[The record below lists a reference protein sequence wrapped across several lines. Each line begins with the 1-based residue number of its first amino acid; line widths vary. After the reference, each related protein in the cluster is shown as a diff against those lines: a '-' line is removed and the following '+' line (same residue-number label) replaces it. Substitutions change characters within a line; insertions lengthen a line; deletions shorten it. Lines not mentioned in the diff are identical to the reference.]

1 MDEFLSEKEQI
12 QYIRDWWRDNRMYIF
27 IFGFVVIGSVA
38 GTNTWKAS
46 VINEQI
52 AASSLYESLAV
63 EISENNLESGE
74 LIAEEIYSEYSESIY
89 ADQARLAM
97 AYFYMSQSRDEDAA
111 EELRGL
117 IESSENNEMILIA
130 NMRLA
135 KILLYQSKYQ
145 EVLDLLEGNLGHAF
159 ETKYSELIVDAY
171 LGLEDYENAEFA
183 YMNALKD
190 TGSPQVIDAALLQM
204 KINDLPQ
211 QNTVNS
217 ETQDESLGAES

>member
-46 VINEQI
+46 VLNQQI

-111 EELRGL
+111 DELRGL

-159 ETKYSELIVDAY
+159 ETKYSELIGDAY

>member
-117 IESSENNEMILIA
+117 IESSENN
-130 NMRLA
+130 
-135 KILLYQSKYQ
+135 
-145 EVLDLLEGNLGHAF
+145 
-159 ETKYSELIVDAY
+159 
-171 LGLEDYENAEFA
+171 
-183 YMNALKD
+183 
-190 TGSPQVIDAALLQM
+190 
-204 KINDLPQ
+204 
-211 QNTVNS
+211 
-217 ETQDESLGAES
+217 

>member
-1 MDEFLSEKEQI
+1 VDEFLSEKEQI

-159 ETKYSELIVDAY
+159 ETKYSELIGDAY

-211 QNTVNS
+211 QNTVNT

>member
-1 MDEFLSEKEQI
+1 
-12 QYIRDWWRDNRMYIF
+12 
-27 IFGFVVIGSVA
+27 
-38 GTNTWKAS
+38 
-46 VINEQI
+46 
-52 AASSLYESLAV
+52 
-63 EISENNLESGE
+63 
-74 LIAEEIYSEYSESIY
+74 
-89 ADQARLAM
+89 M

-159 ETKYSELIVDAY
+159 ETKYSELIGDAY

>member
-46 VINEQI
+46 VLNQQI

-159 ETKYSELIVDAY
+159 ETKYSELIGDAY

>member
-111 EELRGL
+111 DELRGL

-159 ETKYSELIVDAY
+159 ETKYSELIGDAY

>member
-159 ETKYSELIVDAY
+159 ETKYSELIGDAY
-171 LGLEDYENAEFA
+171 LGLGDYENAEFA
-183 YMNALKD
+183 FMNALKD

>member
-46 VINEQI
+46 VLNEQI

-111 EELRGL
+111 DELREL
-117 IESSENNEMILIA
+117 IESSENNEIILIA

-145 EVLDLLEGNLGHAF
+145 EVLDFLEGNLGHAF
-159 ETKYSELIVDAY
+159 ETKYSELIGDAY

-211 QNTVNS
+211 QNTVNT

>member
-46 VINEQI
+46 VLNEQI

-111 EELRGL
+111 DELRGL

-159 ETKYSELIVDAY
+159 ETKYSELIGDAY

>member
-46 VINEQI
+46 VLNEQI

-159 ETKYSELIVDAY
+159 ETKYSELIGDAY

>member
-46 VINEQI
+46 VLNEQI

-111 EELRGL
+111 DELRGL
-117 IESSENNEMILIA
+117 IESSENNGMILIA

-135 KILLYQSKYQ
+135 KILLYQSKYK

-159 ETKYSELIVDAY
+159 ETKYSELIGDAY

-211 QNTVNS
+211 QNTVNT
-217 ETQDESLGAES
+217 ETKDESLGAES

>member
-159 ETKYSELIVDAY
+159 ETKYSELIGDAY

>member
-46 VINEQI
+46 VLNEQI

-111 EELRGL
+111 DELRGL

-145 EVLDLLEGNLGHAF
+145 EVLDFLEGNLGHAF
-159 ETKYSELIVDAY
+159 ETKYSELIGDAY

-211 QNTVNS
+211 QNTVNT

>member
-46 VINEQI
+46 VLNEQI

-111 EELRGL
+111 DELRGL

-159 ETKYSELIVDAY
+159 ETKYSELIGDAY

-211 QNTVNS
+211 QNTVNT
-217 ETQDESLGAES
+217 ETKDESLGAES

>member
-46 VINEQI
+46 VLNEQI

-111 EELRGL
+111 DELRGL

-159 ETKYSELIVDAY
+159 ETKYSELIGDAY

-211 QNTVNS
+211 QNTVNT

>member
-1 MDEFLSEKEQI
+1 
-12 QYIRDWWRDNRMYIF
+12 
-27 IFGFVVIGSVA
+27 
-38 GTNTWKAS
+38 
-46 VINEQI
+46 
-52 AASSLYESLAV
+52 
-63 EISENNLESGE
+63 
-74 LIAEEIYSEYSESIY
+74 
-89 ADQARLAM
+89 
-97 AYFYMSQSRDEDAA
+97 
-111 EELRGL
+111 
-117 IESSENNEMILIA
+117 
-130 NMRLA
+130 MRLA

-159 ETKYSELIVDAY
+159 ETKYSELIGDAY

>member
-159 ETKYSELIVDAY
+159 ETKYSELIGDAY

-183 YMNALKD
+183 FMNALKD

-211 QNTVNS
+211 QNTVNT

>member
-74 LIAEEIYSEYSESIY
+74 LIAEEIYSAYSESIY

-159 ETKYSELIVDAY
+159 ETKYSELIGDAY

>member
-38 GTNTWKAS
+38 GTNTWKTS

-111 EELRGL
+111 DELRGL

-159 ETKYSELIVDAY
+159 ETKYSELIGDAY

>member
-1 MDEFLSEKEQI
+1 VDEFLSEKEQI

-159 ETKYSELIVDAY
+159 ETKYSELIGDAY

-211 QNTVNS
+211 QNTVNT
-217 ETQDESLGAES
+217 EIQDESLGA

>member
-1 MDEFLSEKEQI
+1 
-12 QYIRDWWRDNRMYIF
+12 MYIF

-159 ETKYSELIVDAY
+159 ETKYSELIGDAY

>member
-1 MDEFLSEKEQI
+1 VDEFLSEKEQI

-46 VINEQI
+46 VLNQQI

-159 ETKYSELIVDAY
+159 ETKYSELIGDAY

>member
-135 KILLYQSKYQ
+135 KILLYQSKYK

-159 ETKYSELIVDAY
+159 ETKYSELIGDAY

>member
-1 MDEFLSEKEQI
+1 VDEFLSEKEQI

-46 VINEQI
+46 VLNEQI

-111 EELRGL
+111 DELREL
-117 IESSENNEMILIA
+117 IESSENNEIILIA

-145 EVLDLLEGNLGHAF
+145 EVLDFLEGNLGHAF
-159 ETKYSELIVDAY
+159 ETKYSELIGDAY

-211 QNTVNS
+211 QNTVNT

>member
-27 IFGFVVIGSVA
+27 IFGFIVIGSVA

-46 VINEQI
+46 AINQQI
-52 AASSLYESLAV
+52 EASSLYESLAI
-63 EISENNLESGE
+63 EISENNLEGGAR
-74 LIAEEIYSEYSESIY
+74 IAEEIYSEYSESIY

-111 EELRGL
+111 LELRGL
-117 IESSENNEMILIA
+117 IKSSDNNEMMLIA

-145 EVLDLLEGNLGHAF
+145 EVIDLLEGSLGHAF
-159 ETKYSELIVDAY
+159 ETKFSELIGDAY

-183 YMNALKD
+183 YMNALKN
-190 TGSPQVIDAALLQM
+190 TGSPQVVDAALLQM
-204 KINDLPQ
+204 KINDLPE
-211 QNTVNS
+211 QNNPS
-217 ETQDESLGAES
+217 MDTQDESPGVES

>member
-111 EELRGL
+111 DELRGL

-159 ETKYSELIVDAY
+159 ETKYSELIGDAY

-211 QNTVNS
+211 QNTVNT

>member
-1 MDEFLSEKEQI
+1 MRLLNSEKLYQSPLGLHKLYQEKNINQFLKGIKVDEFLSEKEQI

-159 ETKYSELIVDAY
+159 ETKYSELIGDAY

-183 YMNALKD
+183 Y
-190 TGSPQVIDAALLQM
+190 I
-204 KINDLPQ
+204 
-211 QNTVNS
+211 
-217 ETQDESLGAES
+217 

>member
-46 VINEQI
+46 VLNEQI

-117 IESSENNEMILIA
+117 IESSENNEIILIA

-159 ETKYSELIVDAY
+159 ETKYSELIGDAY

>member
-159 ETKYSELIVDAY
+159 ETKYSELIGDAY

-211 QNTVNS
+211 QNTVNT
-217 ETQDESLGAES
+217 ETKDESLGAES

>member
-159 ETKYSELIVDAY
+159 ETKYSELIGDAY

-211 QNTVNS
+211 QNTVNT

>member
-159 ETKYSELIVDAY
+159 ETKYSELIGDAY

-190 TGSPQVIDAALLQM
+190 TGSPQVIDAGLLQM

-211 QNTVNS
+211 QNTVNT

>member
-27 IFGFVVIGSVA
+27 IFGFVVIGSLA

-159 ETKYSELIVDAY
+159 ETKYSELIGDAY

>member
-130 NMRLA
+130 YMRLA
-135 KILLYQSKYQ
+135 KILLYQSKHQ

-159 ETKYSELIVDAY
+159 ETKYSELIGDAY